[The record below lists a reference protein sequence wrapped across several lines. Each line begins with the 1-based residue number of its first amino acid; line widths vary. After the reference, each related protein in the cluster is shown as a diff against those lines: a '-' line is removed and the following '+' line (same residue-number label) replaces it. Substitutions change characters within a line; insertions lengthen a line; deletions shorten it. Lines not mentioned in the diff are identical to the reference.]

1 MGGYD
6 VETIH
11 EPDAVERHSTRI
23 SAAIEEWDRKVHR
36 RMSNWSHGD
45 EWLTEGSPDP
55 TRTAVS
61 PYGRSTEPKSVE
73 AWVPT
78 TGNVNFAYVVNEQET
93 SAVGSDETIIPPEV
107 SKSSHNQA
115 QALFHRLAN
124 EWREATLFT
133 SAVDRMVMH
142 RAYQRIIGLGPIAI
156 PLILRE
162 LRREP
167 ELWFWALNA
176 LTGEDVAAGEET
188 VEGAARRWIEWGVSR
203 GYIE

>member
-6 VETIH
+6 VETAQ
-11 EPDAVERHSTRI
+11 EPEAVERNSTRI
-23 SAAIEEWDRKVHR
+23 SAAIEEWDSRVHR
-36 RMSNWSHGD
+36 RMSIWSHGD
-45 EWLTEGSPDP
+45 EWLTESSPDP
-55 TRTAVS
+55 TGAPVH
-61 PYGRSTEPKSVE
+61 GGIEAKSIE
-73 AWVPT
+73 AWVPSR
-78 TGNVNFAYVVNEQET
+78 TGDVNFVYVVDEEQEK
-93 SAVGSDETIIPPEV
+93 SAAGSEEIIPPEESRLSRNRV
-107 SKSSHNQA
+107 E
-115 QALFHRLAN
+115 ALFLRLAN

-142 RAYQRIIGLGPIAI
+142 PAYQRIIGLGPLAI

-176 LTGEDVAAGEET
+176 LTGEDAAAGEET
-188 VEGAARRWIEWGVSR
+188 VEGAARRWIEWGASQ